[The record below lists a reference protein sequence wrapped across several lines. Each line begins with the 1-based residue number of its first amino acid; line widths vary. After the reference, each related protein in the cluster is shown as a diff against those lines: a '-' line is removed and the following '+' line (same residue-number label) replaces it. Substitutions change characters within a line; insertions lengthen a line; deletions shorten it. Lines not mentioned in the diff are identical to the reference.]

1 MKNNVISVE
10 VDSEIL
16 KKATDILDSLGID
29 IDTYINM
36 ALVELIK
43 RNGIPFDIETHEE
56 IKH

>member
-1 MKNNVISVE
+1 MKNDVISVE

-16 KKATDILDSLGID
+16 KKATDILNNLGID

-36 ALVELIK
+36 ALIELIK

>member
-1 MKNNVISVE
+1 MKNDVISVE

-16 KKATDILDSLGID
+16 KKATDILNNLGID

-43 RNGIPFDIETHEE
+43 KNGIPFDIEISEE

>member
-1 MKNNVISVE
+1 MKTNVISVE

-16 KKATDILDSLGID
+16 KKATDILNNLGID
-29 IDTYINM
+29 IDTFVNM
-36 ALVELIK
+36 ALIELVK

>member
-1 MKNNVISVE
+1 MKNDVISVE

-43 RNGIPFDIETHEE
+43 RNGLHFDIEISEE

>member
-1 MKNNVISVE
+1 MKNDVISVE

-36 ALVELIK
+36 ALDELIK
-43 RNGIPFDIETHEE
+43 RNGIPFDIETREE

>member
-1 MKNNVISVE
+1 MKNSVISVE

-16 KKATDILDSLGID
+16 KKATDILNNLGID
-29 IDTYINM
+29 IDTFVNM
-36 ALVELIK
+36 ALIELVK

>member
-1 MKNNVISVE
+1 MKTNVISVE

>member
-1 MKNNVISVE
+1 MENSVTSVE

>member
-1 MKNNVISVE
+1 MKNDVISVE
-10 VDSEIL
+10 VDSKIL
-16 KKATDILDSLGID
+16 KKATDILNSLGID

>member
-1 MKNNVISVE
+1 MKNSVISVE

-36 ALVELIK
+36 ALIELIK
-43 RNGIPFDIETHEE
+43 RNGIPFDIETREE

>member
-1 MKNNVISVE
+1 MKNSVISVE

-16 KKATDILDSLGID
+16 KKATDILNNLGID
-29 IDTYINM
+29 IDIYISM

-43 RNGIPFDIETHEE
+43 RNGIPFNIEISEE

>member
-1 MKNNVISVE
+1 MKNDVISVE

-16 KKATDILDSLGID
+16 KNATDILNSLRID
-29 IDTYINM
+29 IDTCINM

>member
-1 MKNNVISVE
+1 MKNDVISVE

>member
-1 MKNNVISVE
+1 MKNDVISVE

-16 KKATDILDSLGID
+16 KKATDILNNLGID

-43 RNGIPFDIETHEE
+43 KNGIPFDIKISEE

>member
-1 MKNNVISVE
+1 MKNSVISVE

-16 KKATDILDSLGID
+16 KKATDILNNLEID

-36 ALVELIK
+36 ALIELIK
-43 RNGIPFDIETHEE
+43 RNGIPFDIEISKE

>member
-1 MKNNVISVE
+1 MKNSVISVE

-16 KKATDILDSLGID
+16 KKASVILNSLGID

-43 RNGIPFDIETHEE
+43 RNGLPFDIETHEE

>member
-1 MKNNVISVE
+1 MKNDVISVE

-16 KKATDILDSLGID
+16 KKASVILNSLGID
-29 IDTYINM
+29 IDTCINM